1 MPRPTSAR
9 NSRRVR
15 EVFIKNLLSNHS
27 VNESGNHAQLIRP
40 LETSSSELPEAAGA
54 HLVTTT
60 KRPEEIGSLSSP
72 TGGEGWG
79 EEAHSTGYP
88 SPHPSP
94 RSFLAGR
101 GRRRF
106 PVVGTRCAQA
116 AGR

>member
-1 MPRPTSAR
+1 DSAQLGVRKKPQMHANTGGSAR
-9 NSRRVR
+9 YQIARARV
-15 EVFIKNLLSNHS
+15 EQGVAN
-27 VNESGNHAQLIRP
+27 V
-40 LETSSSELPEAAGA
+40 GA

-88 SPHPSP
+88 SP

-106 PVVGTRCAQA
+106 PVVVTRCAPNRA
-116 AGR
+116 TGTLRLH